1 MTIDISRYQ
10 IFLSGKNLSNENMI
24 QIYDK
29 GIEYLQF
36 RKLLEYSDKIKHAYT
51 LKPLDFKIG
60 EIENAKNDYKKI
72 CKALSV
78 DEEKIY
84 RPSQTHSD
92 NIKKVENELPRNI

>member
-1 MTIDISRYQ
+1 
-10 IFLSGKNLSNENMI
+10 MI

-36 RKLLEYSDKIKHAYT
+36 RKLLKYSDKIKHVYT

-60 EIENAKNDYKKI
+60 DLESAKNDYKKI
-72 CKALSV
+72 CTSLGIS
-78 DEEKIY
+78 EEKIY

-92 NIKKVENELPRNI
+92 NIKKVEDELPRNI